1 MGTPESENN
10 RSQGTL
16 VQNATHMTQAEDLTC
31 DVVTANE
38 LSWIWCGVLAL

>member
-16 VQNATHMTQAEDLTC
+16 VQKDATHMTQAEELTC

-38 LSWIWCGVLAL
+38 LSQI